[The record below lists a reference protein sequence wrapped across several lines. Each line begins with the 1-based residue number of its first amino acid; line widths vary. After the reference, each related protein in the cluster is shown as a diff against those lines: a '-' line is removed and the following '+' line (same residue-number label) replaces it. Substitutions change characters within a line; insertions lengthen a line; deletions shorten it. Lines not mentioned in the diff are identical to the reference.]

1 MVTNAV
7 YRREKS
13 RVLLRNLLGPLEMGS
28 EREERLKQ
36 VIYYRA
42 GDESGGL
49 VLEERKKR

>member
-1 MVTNAV
+1 MTNAV

-13 RVLLRNLLGPLEMGS
+13 RVLLRNLLSPLGMGS

-36 VIYYRA
+36 VICYRA

>member
-1 MVTNAV
+1 MTNVV

-13 RVLLRNLLGPLEMGS
+13 RMFLQNLLSPLGMGS

-36 VIYYRA
+36 VICYRA
-42 GDESGGL
+42 GDESEGL